1 MIVTTDPLYLND
13 GLLSQDIKRTKDTHK
28 GISKNLWTTELN
40 DGKFLLQFFFF
51 QIHGSIFHELL
62 DFPVSVA
69 LLQIKMFHLA
79 LTIMYCC

>member
-51 QIHGSIFHELL
+51 KSMDPF
-62 DFPVSVA
+62 F
-69 LLQIKMFHLA
+69 MNF
-79 LTIMYCC
+79 